1 MNIIRKLKN
10 GKAQGYDR
18 ISNEMIKNSPE
29 SILDRILK
37 YINLCLEKS
46 MISKSL
52 CYDILYPIFKDGSKG
67 DPGNYRG
74 ICVSSAIVKLITSL
88 ISERLQAKVDQL
100 QIIKRNQIG
109 FIKNSRTSD
118 HLLALKSIVKKY
130 VTIGKKKIYAC
141 FVDFRKAF
149 DSVWHKGL
157 FQKLEALGLHGKILQ
172 LVQAIY
178 ISTKCAVK
186 YDDNLTQFFEFTKG
200 VRQGCP
206 LSPLLF
212 NLYIND
218 LLDQVELSESTVSL
232 NNVNVNSLMYADDLV
247 AISLSELELQGILNK
262 LEEFCVVWKLEINT
276 KKTKC
281 MVFNR
286 GNKLCKANIL
296 MSGKVIQNVKH
307 FKYLGFTIGAKNCNF
322 TNMLED
328 LSIKA
333 RRAIFALNNKIKL
346 SLLPTSLAIKI
357 FATQIVPILLYG
369 SEIWGPYSNFDLKN
383 WEKSEIEKVHTQ
395 FLKRIMGCD
404 IHTSNNM
411 IRGEV
416 GRRSLLCD
424 VITRSVKYINH
435 VDEID
440 GTFANL
446 ALDFEAS
453 LCDEINVLSLA
464 RQFTPY
470 FKEPAFLAPKSRK
483 ETRQIVNQLYDPF
496 WKSELISMSKS
507 DTYQLIKVNIVFE
520 KYRVS
525 VKNYRHRNALSR
537 LRMSSHPLMIE
548 KGRHSK
554 PPLPRDDRKCPFCKD
569 LIEDECHF
577 IMSCP
582 LYSDYRP
589 DLFTI
594 VRRSAPKF
602 NEIPSDLQ
610 KFIFLLTNEN
620 DEVLSK
626 LAAYTYKSFKKRAE
640 FMTPQ
645 PIIR

>member
-1 MNIIRKLKN
+1 MN
-10 GKAQGYDR
+10 
-18 ISNEMIKNSPE
+18 
-29 SILDRILK
+29 
-37 YINLCLEKS
+37 
-46 MISKSL
+46 
-52 CYDILYPIFKDGSKG
+52 
-67 DPGNYRG
+67 
-74 ICVSSAIVKLITSL
+74 
-88 ISERLQAKVDQL
+88 
-100 QIIKRNQIG
+100 
-109 FIKNSRTSD
+109 
-118 HLLALKSIVKKY
+118 
-130 VTIGKKKIYAC
+130 
-141 FVDFRKAF
+141 
-149 DSVWHKGL
+149 
-157 FQKLEALGLHGKILQ
+157 
-172 LVQAIY
+172 
-178 ISTKCAVK
+178 
-186 YDDNLTQFFEFTKG
+186 
-200 VRQGCP
+200 
-206 LSPLLF
+206 
-212 NLYIND
+212 
-218 LLDQVELSESTVSL
+218 
-232 NNVNVNSLMYADDLV
+232 
-247 AISLSELELQGILNK
+247 
-262 LEEFCVVWKLEINT
+262 
-276 KKTKC
+276 
-281 MVFNR
+281 
-286 GNKLCKANIL
+286 
-296 MSGKVIQNVKH
+296 GKVIQNVKH

-357 FATQIVPILLYG
+357 FATQIAPILLYG

-416 GRRSLLCD
+416 GRRSLICD
-424 VITRSVKYINH
+424 VITRSVRYINH

-470 FKEPAFLAPKSRK
+470 FKEPAFLAPKSSK
-483 ETRQIVNQLYDPF
+483 EARQMVNKLYDPF
-496 WKSELISMSKS
+496 WKSELVAMSKS
-507 DTYQLIKVNIVFE
+507 DTYQLIKVNIEFE
-520 KYRVS
+520 KYRVR
-525 VKNYRHRNALSR
+525 VKNYQHRNALSR

-554 PPLPRDDRKCPFCKD
+554 PPLPRADRKCPFCKD

-582 LYSDYRP
+582 LYRDYRP
-589 DLFTI
+589 DLLTV

-602 NEIPSDLQ
+602 DEIPSDLQ

-626 LAAYTYKSFKKRAE
+626 LAAFTYKSFKKRAE
-640 FMTPQ
+640 YITS
-645 PIIR
+645 